1 MEQTIDTFR
10 PSTSGWLRG
19 TLAGWGTIL
28 LAIAGIVVT
37 VMGYGPLPL
46 LLTAAALA
54 ILVWKWLSNMG
65 AKYEITDQR
74 LIVRRGIVSKSIDEI
89 ELFRIKDVRINF
101 TLINQLAGLG
111 TISIASSDET
121 TRSGDLVLAG
131 IEKAQERRET
141 LRRLVDSAR
150 QKRMVREVDMVH
162 ENLG

>member
-10 PSTSGWLRG
+10 PSTTGWLRG

-46 LLTAAALA
+46 LLTLAALA
-54 ILVWKWLSNMG
+54 VIVWKWLSNMG

-74 LIVRRGIVSKSIDEI
+74 LIVRRGIFSKSIDEI

-121 TRSGDLVLAG
+121 TRGGDLVLAG